1 MMFSEIPGYVYE
13 ISEIPDY
20 VEEMLM
26 GCLRSNQ
33 TKVIGLKEIVM
44 IPDDVEEISGNFC
57 DV

>member
-1 MMFSEIPGYVYE
+1 MMF
-13 ISEIPDY
+13 SEIPDY